1 MCCVFIFTDLY
12 HDFACGIDL
21 STVDRW
27 MDCRSDEAPV
37 TLLDKIGAAVQQAK
51 LGKLHQIHAGTFHGT
66 WAAAPTDL

>member
-1 MCCVFIFTDLY
+1 MWHTSIY
-12 HDFACGIDL
+12 R
-21 STVDRW
+21 RW

-66 WAAAPTDL
+66 CAAAPTDL